1 MIYNKTVP
9 TGKEVPL
16 FTHHSERGQALVIIA
31 LALVGLVGMVAL
43 VIDGGNVFLDRR
55 GAQNAADSAALAS
68 ALSRIQGGGD
78 WVGAAIASAA
88 QNGYNNDGVTNFVQV
103 YSPPKDGPNAGNLE
117 YLQVIITSH
126 VDTYFAGIVGRDRI
140 TNVVNAV
147 ARTKL
152 PEITQLLKGSA
163 VVSLA
168 PSSDCNNKKS
178 FWVHGEATLDIT
190 GGGVFVNSN
199 HPSCAIFQNGN
210 GSIRISDNYLISV
223 VGGSSIQKPQLFTPQ
238 VTVGTSAMPYP
249 PPFTM
254 PKLGCGKLAEISL
267 DGTGMSAGSWD
278 EEFPPEGVTHLG
290 AGVYCLNDGFTI
302 NGNLTGNNVVF
313 KVEHGEVRFSK
324 SADIILNAPN
334 SGNNA
339 GLLIF
344 LPMDNNSRVVLNGG
358 PGSIIKGTIL
368 APASPILIKG
378 MESQTGFHSQ
388 IIGYTVEADGNSNV
402 VIVYNDEQNYD
413 SMTMPELQLSE

>member
-1 MIYNKTVP
+1 MM
-9 TGKEVPL
+9 L
-16 FTHHSERGQALVIIA
+16 HFAQRSQRGQALVIIA

-43 VIDGGNVFLDRR
+43 AVDGGNVFQDRR
-55 GAQNAADSAALAS
+55 RAQNAADSAALAS

-88 QNGYNNDGVTNFVQV
+88 QNGYSNDGATNVVQV
-103 YSPPKDGPNAGNLE
+103 YSPPKDGPHTGDLE

-140 TNVVNAV
+140 TNIVDAV

-152 PEITQLLKGSA
+152 PEIEQLLKGSA

-168 PSSDCNNKKS
+168 PNSDCNNKKS
-178 FWVHGEATLDIT
+178 FWVHGEATLDIR

-199 HPSCAIFQNGN
+199 HPTCALFQNGN
-210 GSIRISDNYLISV
+210 GSIRISDNYPINV
-223 VGGSSIQKPQLFTPQ
+223 VGGASIQKTQLFTPQ
-238 VTVGTSAMPYP
+238 VTVGAGAISYP
-249 PPFTM
+249 PPFVM
-254 PKLGCGKLAEISL
+254 PKFGCGKMAEVSE
-267 DGTGMSAGSWD
+267 DGTSMSAGNW
-278 EEFPPEGVTHLG
+278 EEAFPPEGVTHLG
-290 AGVYCLNDGFTI
+290 AGVYCLNDDFII
-302 NGNLTGNNVVF
+302 NGNLSGNNVVF

-324 SADIILNAPN
+324 SADISLNAPN

-344 LPMDNNSRVVLNGG
+344 LPMANNSRVVLNGG
-358 PGSIIKGTIL
+358 PGSSITGTIL
-368 APASPILIKG
+368 APASHILIKG

-413 SMTMPELQLSE
+413 SMTQPELQLSE